1 MKRLISISILIL
13 SLAFTAYGQSA
24 IVKEFTPVCDSLAV
38 LLHEHNSV
46 KWKLELKAVMKR
58 GAYLDFYF
66 TESLGDYPWYES
78 DVRWF
83 RSHLRA
89 LFPEKYKSY
98 RLGDIYSK
106 RIAHDKLVTPALD
119 NSGHPSVSRHRIPEP
134 DRRSIVKRLDGL
146 RFDKGLEGRHIA
158 LWQSHGYYYDQTSDR
173 WQWQRPCLFQTV
185 EDMFTQSFVLPYLA
199 PMLENAGAYTLIP
212 RERDI
217 QRHEVIADNDS
228 TDIAYGKSTYSE
240 KGKWKDAGTGFAA
253 LKPVYEGLENPF
265 EAGSARQLE
274 CVQNGKRNKASITWC
289 PEIPERGEYAVYV
302 SYKSL
307 PKSTSSALY
316 TVRHLGGETK
326 FVVNQK
332 IGGGTWIYLGTFEF
346 GKGSDGCVILT
357 NETPKDYRFHSG
369 SIVSADAVKFG
380 GGMGNIARTAKESDL
395 PPVVSG
401 MPRYAEGARYWLQW
415 AGVPSDIYSQNE
427 EEHDYRDDFMSRGD
441 WVEWISRGSYMN
453 PSKTGPGV
461 PIDLSFGMH
470 SDAGLFPDDSLV
482 GTLSIY
488 TLRSEGVQK
497 LPAGESRM
505 TSREY
510 ADLIQSQ
517 VVSDLRVSYD
527 SLWPR
532 RAIWDRGY
540 RESRTPSSPAMLLEL
555 LSHQNFADM
564 KYGLDPSFRFTVSR
578 SIYKGMLKYLSNR
591 YGVPYA
597 VQPLPVTSIGVTSG
611 KDGKAVISWIPAY
624 DEAEPTADPKGYI
637 LYTRID
643 NGAFDNGTVVSDLKK
658 RGSRLYTEVQIKPG
672 QIYSFRIASFN
683 DGGKSFDSETVS
695 IGIPSHSD
703 NKGNVLIVNN
713 FDRISGPA
721 FHDTPEHAG
730 FNNTLDSGVPHIR
743 DIAYI
748 GDMHQFRRDS
758 EYLTNDNPGFGASYS
773 DYAGYSVSGNTFD
786 FPYVHGKAILKA
798 GHSFTSCSNE
808 AFCTDSTFRAGSQV
822 IDLICGK
829 QVTTAIGAGGL
840 QKYDIFPTDMQQGLE
855 AFAAKGGNIIVSGSY
870 IGRDVWDSIYPVK
883 KDSLQNIRTMKFAKE
898 VLGYKW
904 AAGSASR
911 KGSVR
916 IARNKHIPDSGKS
929 LSICNHINTDQY
941 SVESPDG
948 IAPASEKGSIF
959 MRYED
964 TGIPAG
970 ICHEGNGYKTAC
982 LGFPLEAIV
991 SETDMNNIIR
1001 LILEYFNK

>member
-24 IVKEFTPVCDSLAV
+24 IVKDFTPVCDSLAV

-357 NETPKDYRFHSG
+357 NETPKGYRFHSG

-380 GGMGNIARTAKESDL
+380 GGMGNIARTAKGSDL

-658 RGSRLYTEVQIKPG
+658 RGSRLYAEVQIKPG

-773 DYAGYSVSGNTFD
+773 DYAGYSVAGNTFD

-808 AFCTDSTFRAGSQV
+808 AFCTDSTFRAASQV

-883 KDSLQNIRTMKFAKE
+883 KDSLHTIRTRKFVKE

-916 IARNKHIPDSGKS
+916 IARNKHIPDPGKS

-948 IAPASEKGSIF
+948 IAPASENGSIF